1 MVLSKLAVCL
11 INLNSACIS
20 LLSSRSTSSIIIT
33 KCFWDFT
40 ISSLSC
46 FFLELTFS
54 FKSGSLSINVV
65 TPFFIIVP
73 APGAKILTNPESPKD
88 TIGAYFFNPFTK
100 SWLIFLP
107 SIELKKSNSK
117 DSWSLNN
124 HGLKQEIIIFSCWFN
139 CSEMRLRVDVLPSPH
154 FPYIPIVK
162 QVCFDWDLLIIV
174 CTTASTI
181 RLRPNTSSFAV
192 VIGES
197 SEMLNDK
204 LGFIVAYT
212 YVC

>member
-1 MVLSKLAVCL
+1 
-11 INLNSACIS
+11 
-20 LLSSRSTSSIIIT
+20 
-33 KCFWDFT
+33 
-40 ISSLSC
+40 
-46 FFLELTFS
+46 
-54 FKSGSLSINVV
+54 
-65 TPFFIIVP
+65 
-73 APGAKILTNPESPKD
+73 
-88 TIGAYFFNPFTK
+88 
-100 SWLIFLP
+100 
-107 SIELKKSNSK
+107 
-117 DSWSLNN
+117 
-124 HGLKQEIIIFSCWFN
+124 
-139 CSEMRLRVDVLPSPH
+139 MRLRVDVLPSHH
-154 FPYIPIVK
+154 FPCIPIVN